1 MFVHVV
7 HFCFVPIPPLRFAWQ
22 AGYVASCTRKED
34 GIDFEWLG
42 FFPTFTGGGCFHD
55 FMDRKF
61 PVFSRACCCG
71 CGFFFV
77 LVLRVRG
84 VECFERLVSDC
95 TDVLLCVPD
104 WVH

>member
-42 FFPTFTGGGCFHD
+42 FFPTFITGGGCFHD
-55 FMDRKF
+55 FMGRKF
-61 PVFSRACCCG
+61 PVSRVRAAVG
-71 CGFFFV
+71 VGVAFV
-77 LVLRVRG
+77 LSSSC
-84 VECFERLVSDC
+84 ECVTLSASNGWSAIVYGC
-95 TDVLLCVPD
+95 TSMCA
-104 WVH
+104 